1 MPNLAPYA
9 TSAWVNQY
17 FVKDVQMGVNTSS
30 WWPANGGTCPPGYV
44 LTGGDFNDGQSW
56 PTYAPVQKNI
66 NGTWY
71 NVGRQ

>member
-1 MPNLAPYA
+1 
-9 TSAWVNQY
+9 
-17 FVKDVQMGVNTSS
+17 MGANTSS

-66 NGTWY
+66 NDTWY